1 MNSVLRQRLVGTLVL
16 IALGVVFW
24 PIIFVEPPEDAPME
38 LAAPPPRPDF
48 DTTPL
53 PKPNS
58 PEDRVRAEVPPPEI
72 DEAVQARADAATVL
86 NGEPESG
93 ELENLKPETEVR
105 VPREPGSPPEPSQL
119 DAAGFPVAWALQVAT
134 VGTAERANELT
145 EQLVAKGYP
154 AFAYP
159 IDRDNQSM
167 WRVQIGPKLEKAQFL
182 SIKEEVDRALDVES
196 EVVRYTQP

>member
-1 MNSVLRQRLVGTLVL
+1 M
-16 IALGVVFW
+16 
-24 PIIFVEPPEDAPME
+24 
-38 LAAPPPRPDF
+38 
-48 DTTPL
+48 
-53 PKPNS
+53 
-58 PEDRVRAEVPPPEI
+58 
-72 DEAVQARADAATVL
+72 
-86 NGEPESG
+86 
-93 ELENLKPETEVR
+93 
-105 VPREPGSPPEPSQL
+105 
-119 DAAGFPVAWALQVAT
+119 AWALQVAT

-182 SIKEEVDRALDVES
+182 AIKEEVDRALDVES

>member
-1 MNSVLRQRLVGTLVL
+1 
-16 IALGVVFW
+16 
-24 PIIFVEPPEDAPME
+24 ME

-53 PKPNS
+53 PKPSS
-58 PEDRVRAEVPPPEI
+58 PEERVRKEVPPPEI
-72 DEAVQARADAATVL
+72 DEAAQALADAATVL
-86 NGEPESG
+86 NEEQGSA

-119 DAAGFPVAWALQVAT
+119 DAAGYPVAWALQVAT

>member
-38 LAAPPPRPDF
+38 LAPPPPRPNF

-53 PKPNS
+53 PKPSS
-58 PEDRVRAEVPPPEI
+58 PEDRVRIEVPPPKI
-72 DEAVQARADAATVL
+72 DEAAQARADAATVL
-86 NGEPESG
+86 DEEQGDG
-93 ELENLKPETEVR
+93 ELENLKPATEVR
-105 VPREPGSPPEPSQL
+105 VAREPGSPPEPSQL

-145 EQLVAKGYP
+145 GQLVAKGYP

-167 WRVQIGPKLEKAQFL
+167 WRVQIGPKLERAQFL
-182 SIKEEVDRALDVES
+182 AIKEEVDRVLDVES
-196 EVVRYTQP
+196 VVVRYVQP

>member
-38 LAAPPPRPDF
+38 LAPPPPRPNF

-53 PKPNS
+53 PKPDS
-58 PEDRVRAEVPPPEI
+58 PEDRIRAELPPPEV
-72 DEAVQARADAATVL
+72 DEAAQARADAATVL
-86 NGEPESG
+86 NEDQGSG
-93 ELENLKPETEVR
+93 ELDNLKPEIDVR
-105 VPREPGSPPEPSQL
+105 VPREPGSPPDLPQL
-119 DAAGFPVAWALQVAT
+119 DAAGFSVAWALQVAA

-159 IDRDNQSM
+159 IDRDSQSI

-182 SIKEEVDRALDVES
+182 AIKEEVDRALGVES
-196 EVVRYTQP
+196 AVVRYTQP